1 MTGMSPCLNN
11 MKTELFI
18 SWRYLMTK
26 RKEKFISLISIIS
39 VLGIA
44 IGVMALIVVIAV
56 MAGFDK
62 DLRDKVVG
70 NYSHITITGYQAI
83 DEQEYGRI
91 LEKISR
97 HPQIK
102 GISPYVQGQ
111 VLIKEGNRF
120 FAVGLKGINPE
131 TEPAVTKIKKYLL
144 SGNMDELGQ
153 DEVFIGKELALYLGV
168 GLNSGLMAYSPFG
181 KERILKVAGIFNSG
195 MYDYDL
201 NLIFTNIKTAQDIL
215 GLNNQFSAIAI
226 KLDNLNLADKVRGQ
240 LSSVLGF
247 DYALKTWME
256 ANQNFFAA
264 LKLEKLTMFI
274 ILTLI
279 ILVASF
285 NIISTLVV
293 MVVEKTRDI
302 GILKAIGMTSARIRK
317 IFTYEGLIIGSLG
330 VFSGTVGG
338 LLLCGLLKKY
348 QFIKLPQDIYY
359 IDRLP
364 VSIEFWPDIV
374 LIILAAIAITLISTI
389 YPASKAA
396 KLKPVEA
403 LRYE

>member
-1 MTGMSPCLNN
+1 

-18 SWRYLMTK
+18 SWRYLITK

-56 MAGFDK
+56 MTGFDK
-62 DLRDKVVG
+62 DLRDKIVG
-70 NYSHITITGYQAI
+70 NYSHITITSFKGI
-83 DEQEYGRI
+83 DAQEYDKI
-91 LEKISR
+91 LEKISAN
-97 HPQIK
+97 PQIK

-111 VLIKEGNRF
+111 VLIKEGNRV
-120 FAVGLKGINPE
+120 FAVGLKGINPN
-131 TEPAVTKIKKYLL
+131 TESSVTKIKKYVAV
-144 SGNMDELGQ
+144 GNMDDLGQ
-153 DEVFIGKELALYLGV
+153 NKVIIGKELALYLGL
-168 GLNSGLMAYSPFG
+168 GINSDIVTYSPFG
-181 KERILKVAGIFNSG
+181 KERNLKVVGIFNSG

-201 NLIFTNIKTAQDIL
+201 NLIFTDLKTAQDIL
-215 GLNNQFSAIAI
+215 GLNNKFSAIAI
-226 KLDNLNLADKVRGQ
+226 KLDNLNLADKVRDQ
-240 LSSVLGF
+240 LSNVLGL
-247 DYALKTWME
+247 DYNLKTWME

-302 GILKAIGMTSARIRK
+302 GILKAIGMTSVRIRN

-330 VFSGTVGG
+330 TFSGAVGG
-338 LLLCGLLKKY
+338 IVLCGLLKKY

-359 IDRLP
+359 IDKLP
-364 VSIEFWPDIV
+364 VSIEFWPDIA

>member
-1 MTGMSPCLNN
+1 

-18 SWRYLMTK
+18 SWRYLVTK

-56 MAGFDK
+56 MTGFDR
-62 DLRDKVVG
+62 DLRDKIVG
-70 NYSHITITGYQAI
+70 NYSHITITSFKGI
-83 DEQEYGRI
+83 DEKEYAKI
-91 LEKISR
+91 LEKISAN
-97 HPQIK
+97 PQIK

-111 VLIKEGNRF
+111 VLIKEGNRV

-131 TEPAVTKIKKYLL
+131 TESSVTKLKKYLAA
-144 SGNMDELGQ
+144 GFMDDLGQ
-153 DEVFIGKELALYLGV
+153 DKVIIGKELALYLGL
-168 GLNSGLMAYSPFG
+168 GINSDIVTYSPFG
-181 KERILKVAGIFNSG
+181 KERNLKVVGIFNSG

-201 NLIFTNIKTAQDIL
+201 NLIFTDLKTAQDIL
-215 GLNNQFSAIAI
+215 GLNNKFSAIAI
-226 KLDNLNLADKVRGQ
+226 KLDNLNLADKARDE
-240 LSSVLGF
+240 LSSALGF
-247 DYALKTWME
+247 DYNLKTWME

-264 LKLEKLTMFI
+264 LKLEKLAMFI

-302 GILKAIGMTSARIRK
+302 GILKAIGMTSVRIRK

-330 VFSGTVGG
+330 TFSGTVGG
-338 LLLCGLLKKY
+338 LVLCGLLKKY

-359 IDRLP
+359 IDKLP
-364 VSIEFWPDIV
+364 VSIEFWPDIT
-374 LIILAAIAITLISTI
+374 LIILAAIAITLSSTI

>member
-1 MTGMSPCLNN
+1 

-18 SWRYLMTK
+18 SWRYLITK

-56 MAGFDK
+56 MTGFDK
-62 DLRDKVVG
+62 DLRDKIVG
-70 NYSHITITGYQAI
+70 NYSHITITSFKGI
-83 DEQEYGRI
+83 DDKEYAKL
-91 LEKISR
+91 LEKISAN
-97 HPQIK
+97 PQIK

-111 VLIKEGNRF
+111 VLIKEGNRV
-120 FAVGLKGINPE
+120 FAVGLKGINPN
-131 TEPAVTKIKKYLL
+131 TESSVTKIKKYVAA
-144 SGNMDELGQ
+144 GNMDDLGQ
-153 DEVFIGKELALYLGV
+153 DKVIIGKELALYLGL
-168 GLNSGLMAYSPFG
+168 GINSDIVTYSPFG
-181 KERILKVAGIFNSG
+181 KERNLKVVGIFNSG

-201 NLIFTNIKTAQDIL
+201 NLIFTDTKTAQDIL
-215 GLNNQFSAIAI
+215 GLNNKFSAIAI
-226 KLDNLNLADKVRGQ
+226 KLDNLNLADKVRDQ
-240 LSSVLGF
+240 LSNVLGF
-247 DYALKTWME
+247 DYNLKTWME

-302 GILKAIGMTSARIRK
+302 GILKAIGMTSVRIRK
-317 IFTYEGLIIGSLG
+317 IFTYEGLIIGALG
-330 VFSGTVGG
+330 TFSGTVGG
-338 LLLCGLLKKY
+338 IVLCGLLKKY

-359 IDRLP
+359 IDKLP
-364 VSIEFWPDIV
+364 VSIEFWPDIA
-374 LIILAAIAITLISTI
+374 LITLAAIAITLISTI

-396 KLKPVEA
+396 KLKPVET

>member
-1 MTGMSPCLNN
+1 

-18 SWRYLMTK
+18 SWRYLITK
-26 RKEKFISLISIIS
+26 RKEKFISLISVIS

-44 IGVMALIVVIAV
+44 IGVMALIVVIGV
-56 MAGFDK
+56 MTGFDK
-62 DLRDKVVG
+62 DLRDKIVG
-70 NYSHITITGYQAI
+70 NYSHITITSYKGI
-83 DEQEYGRI
+83 DDKEYDRI
-91 LEKISR
+91 LNKVSGNPE
-97 HPQIK
+97 IK

-111 VLIKEGNRF
+111 VLIKEGSRF
-120 FAVGLKGINPE
+120 IAVGLKGINPQ
-131 TEPAVTKIKKYLL
+131 TESSVTKIKKYITT
-144 SGNMDELGQ
+144 GNIDSLGQ
-153 DEVFIGKELALYLGV
+153 DKVIIGKELASYLGL
-168 GLNSGLMAYSPFG
+168 GINSNLISYSPFG
-181 KERILKVAGIFNSG
+181 KNKERVLKVVGIFNSG

-201 NLIFTNIKTAQDIL
+201 NLVFTDLKTAQDIL
-215 GLNNQFSAIAI
+215 GLNNKFSAIAV
-226 KLDNLNLADKVRGQ
+226 KLDNLNLADKVKEE
-240 LSSVLGF
+240 LSSVVGF
-247 DYALKTWME
+247 DYSLKTWME

-302 GILKAIGMTSARIRK
+302 GILKAIGMASYRIRK
-317 IFTYEGLIIGSLG
+317 IFIYEGLIIGALG
-330 VFSGTVGG
+330 TFLGSVGG
-338 LLLCGLLKKY
+338 MVLCGLLKKY

-364 VSIEFWPDIV
+364 VSIEFWPDIA
-374 LIILAAIAITLISTI
+374 LIILAAILITLISTI
-389 YPASKAA
+389 YPARKAA
-396 KLKPVEA
+396 RLNPVEA